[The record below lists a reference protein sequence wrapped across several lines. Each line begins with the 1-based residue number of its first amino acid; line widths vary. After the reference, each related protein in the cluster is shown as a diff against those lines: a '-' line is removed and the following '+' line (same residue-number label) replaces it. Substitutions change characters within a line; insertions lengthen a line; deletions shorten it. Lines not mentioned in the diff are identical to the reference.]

1 VTVTS
6 AELAA
11 MRRAIVLSAFGL
23 GITSPNPPVGCVVLD
38 RDGRAVGEGYHVRKG
53 EPHAEVHALRAA
65 GHRATGGTAVVT
77 LEPCNHHGRTPP
89 CHQALIDAGISRVLV
104 AVIDP
109 TSRGEGG
116 VARLREAGLS
126 VAVDVLPE
134 EARLVLGSWLATF
147 DTRRPTVTWC
157 YSWVDG
163 EISSGLVTAPGVG
176 ALRCGVDLVLDS
188 GGHAAAYQEA
198 VGPSQVVDAAPRDPM
213 LEAFMLY
220 ERNGVRHL
228 LIDDVV
234 SGQSYCDAGLVD
246 RVVVDVRAVD
256 ASRARGSGE
265 AEPLPVGYRIVSV
278 RREADWVR
286 LEGARSRV
294 PTSDGAA
301 ST

>member
-1 VTVTS
+1 
-6 AELAA
+6 

-38 RDGRAVGEGYHVRKG
+38 RDGCAVGEGYHVRKG

-65 GHRATGGTAVVT
+65 GHRATGGTAAVT

-134 EARLVLGSWLATF
+134 EARLVLGPWLAAF

-176 ALRCGVDLVLDS
+176 ALWCGVDLVLDS
-188 GGHAAAYQEA
+188 GGQAAAYREA
-198 VGPSQVVDAAPRDPM
+198 VGPSQVADAAPRDPM

-234 SGQSYCDAGLVD
+234 SGQSYFDAGLVD

-256 ASRARGSGE
+256 ASRVPGSGE